1 MPNNPSYT
9 GGAVTFDST
18 PSTNLAIQ
26 LYQKKLAR
34 EQAFDD
40 YERNRLDRIN
50 EKGVRDI
57 DREGLDN
64 RILELKGFYNAN
76 KDHIRK
82 GNTSQ
87 AYDYEKKIRDVSSY
101 INASKERTA
110 KAEAANKLRQERL
123 KSNRMMDDDFWDSYQ
138 TNEKAIDE
146 EGSQTM
152 DLTKWMSQSAPKY
165 DPNAAIKM
173 FADVKRKAGT
183 PIYSEVEGDPFKKT
197 ETITETFDDDAKTT
211 IAVRAQNLYDSNDG
225 FAVHVQEQIK
235 DPLQRGRLQKI
246 FVDEF
251 KTTPQSERDY
261 AVASMI
267 EQLQP
272 SITKTKT
279 IDDWKAKADYMQRY
293 KERNIGLS
301 RAARAEEINDVFKV
315 IRDLAKQKKDEG
327 KPYAQINLLPTDA
340 QQVVIDQAR
349 KAAGDNYIDQSD
361 LKIVYDDDNNVR
373 LIDAKNNKLI
383 GYLTQVGVNLGK
395 QPGVQE
401 KRAVVSE
408 GGKVIQTRPTPS
420 KKEIKRSDIRSKA
433 AAAGYSE
440 KEYENLLK
448 KNGVKIID

>member
-9 GGAVTFDST
+9 GGAVAFNSN

-26 LYQKKLAR
+26 LYQRKLAR

-64 RILELKGFYNAN
+64 RILDLKGFYNAN
-76 KDHIRK
+76 KEHIRR
-82 GNTSQ
+82 GNTPQ
-87 AYDYEKKIRDVSSY
+87 AYDYEKRVRDVSSY

-110 KAEAANKLRQERL
+110 KADAANKLRQERL
-123 KSNRMMDDDFWDSYQ
+123 KTNRMMDDDFWDSYQ

-146 EGSQTM
+146 DGSKTM

-165 DPNAAIKM
+165 DPSVTIKT
-173 FADVKRKAGT
+173 FADIKRKPGIPTYADVKG
-183 PIYSEVEGDPFKKT
+183 EPFKKT
-197 ETITETFDDDAKTT
+197 ESITETFDDDAKTT

-225 FAVHVQEQIK
+225 FAVHVQDQIK
-235 DPLQRGRLQKI
+235 DPLQRGRLEKV
-246 FVDEF
+246 FTDEF
-251 KTTPQSERDY
+251 KTAPQSERDY
-261 AVASMI
+261 AVASMM

-279 IDDWKAKADYMQRY
+279 IEDWKAKADYMQRY
-293 KERNIGLS
+293 KERNIGLN
-301 RAARAEEINDVFKV
+301 RIARAEEVNDVFK
-315 IRDLAKQKKDEG
+315 IIDDLATQKKAEG
-327 KPYAQINLLPTDA
+327 KPYLQVNLLPTDA
-340 QQVVIDQAR
+340 QQAVIEQAKKVTGNNSIDQA
-349 KAAGDNYIDQSD
+349 D
-361 LKIVYDDDNNVR
+361 LKIIKDDIGNIEIV
-373 LIDAKNNKLI
+373 DAKKNRHL

-408 GGKVIQTRPTPS
+408 GGKVVQPKQPTY
-420 KKEIKRSDIRSKA
+420 KIKGKT
-433 AAAGYSE
+433 YSE
-440 KEYENLLK
+440 AELLK
-448 KNGVKIID
+448 MGYTIEQIKPYKE